1 MNNNCLSAFYT
12 LSITIC
18 AVYLSFDFFYKINKV
33 KKKKQKNKYI
43 AYHEWWRKKWDKRFV
58 FDIITSTRVA
68 LATPTKICLISP

>member
-12 LSITIC
+12 LSIIIC

-33 KKKKQKNKYI
+33 KKKKNKYI
-43 AYHEWWRKKWDKRFV
+43 AYHEWWRKKKRDKRFV
-58 FDIITSTRVA
+58 FDIIASTRIA

>member
-33 KKKKQKNKYI
+33 KKKKNKKTNTLLTMNGGEKN
-43 AYHEWWRKKWDKRFV
+43 E
-58 FDIITSTRVA
+58 
-68 LATPTKICLISP
+68 TKDLFLI